1 MKRPATS
8 KIDSADRRFSAWK
21 ARHYSAEMVHQA
33 EVLPLRRDMVTL
45 LTFARDSKVVGTRST
60 GNMPRKAI
68 REVTAHFVK
77 PPILDTT
84 IGDRIYRLRTEAE
97 VWSLHF
103 LHILAEVG
111 GLLATA
117 PAQRWRLTSKGEDFL
132 ETHPLLQVPFLLM
145 VWWYDVNWL
154 VAYPREGMGDE
165 LPSSFELD
173 TLAYLCSYPV
183 GTFVRFERFA
193 DRLIEKTGLT
203 WGTKDGPHTAWLL
216 QSSIVRMVSDVLVAF
231 GAIESERRD
240 ELVGEG
246 LASRISAFAITPF
259 GEALLGS
266 IMVGYGRAYLS
277 QAGV

>member
-1 MKRPATS
+1 MKGPATG

-21 ARHYSAEMVHQA
+21 ARHHNAEMVHQA

-45 LTFARDSKVVGTRST
+45 LTFARDNKVIGTRST

-97 VWSLHF
+97 VWPLYF

-111 GLLATA
+111 GLLAIA

-132 ETHPLLQVPFLLM
+132 DTHPLLQVPFLLM

-154 VAYPREGMGDE
+154 IAYPFEGMGDE

-173 TLAYLCSYPV
+173 TLTYLCSYPV
-183 GTFVRFERFA
+183 GAFVRFEQFA

-203 WGTKDGPHTAWLL
+203 WGTKDGPHTTYLL
-216 QSSIVRMVSDVLVAF
+216 RSSIIGMVTDVLEAF
-231 GAIESERRD
+231 GAIEGERRE
-240 ELVGEG
+240 ELGG
-246 LASRISAFAITPF
+246 KGPASRISAFAITPF
-259 GEALLGS
+259 GETLLDS
-266 IMVGYGRAYLS
+266 VTVGYD
-277 QAGV
+277 